1 VNAVQHK
8 LQLTHI
14 RQDIMQTKEFTSEP
28 PSYDGL
34 YSSPEATN
42 QHITLNDSQEDGDEL
57 DKRGLARLHAEPK
70 GKDLPELPHDILA
83 LIFWHACQPVLSARS
98 EYGPRWERTFYPLWL
113 GKISR
118 SWRETAW
125 ATSELWETIVLRINP
140 KKIGIQTDLL
150 REWFGRTKGRLLEV
164 YIEEP
169 LRTHRLIVPPLRA
182 IHPHLELLYLIFQHS
197 EQFQRIDLNIPFWLY
212 HHFAK
217 STSKRPTSKGPAYP
231 SLRCA
236 SLKFQETG
244 ELPQIPE
251 LGFKEAPFLFT
262 LSLSSFRMRPNGLSF
277 CPTKQITRL
286 VLDSCRNLTLKNLLS
301 DFPGLNELTLTKCK
315 FFHSRPILGSLL
327 HNHLQILNFEFT
339 MEVFAT
345 HRSHL
350 ISLPALES
358 ISICVAEPLRLVDTQ
373 HIPPFLEHSRSI
385 LTRLTLEFLITAELE
400 HELIEFLS
408 LPTISSLKELHIR
421 EYSIHENLTRHLLG
435 AGLGRTFFDVLH
447 PDEDPNYLPHLEIL
461 EYEGLLAV
469 HAIDFIE
476 PLIVRSRIRARSDDP
491 PNYEDNKNLGISGV
505 ATLRKARIKADQ
517 HSEVAS
523 FSIAEYT
530 DPQYVWEIIQLMEEG
545 ALRLLNMDG
554 SLWE

>member
-1 VNAVQHK
+1 
-8 LQLTHI
+8 
-14 RQDIMQTKEFTSEP
+14 MQNRGFPSEG

-34 YSSPEATN
+34 LALHPSPEADN
-42 QHITLNDSQEDGDEL
+42 HQHITVNDTQEDDGGL
-57 DKRGLARLHAEPK
+57 DDSGLPRSHAEPK
-70 GKDLPELPHDILA
+70 GKDLPELPHDILS

-125 ATSELWETIVLRINP
+125 ASSELWEIIVLRINF

-150 REWFGRTKGRLLEV
+150 REWFGRAKGRLLDV

-169 LRTHRLIVPPLRA
+169 HRAHKLIIPLIRDTRSRV
-182 IHPHLELLYLIFQHS
+182 ELLDLISQHS
-197 EQFQRIDLNIPFWLY
+197 EQFQRIDLHLPFHLY
-212 HHFAK
+212 QYFAD
-217 STSKRPTSKGPAYP
+217 STSTRPTSEGPAYP
-231 SLRCA
+231 LLRYA
-236 SLKFQETG
+236 SLNFREKE
-244 ELPQIPE
+244 EVPEIPE
-251 LGFKEAPFLFT
+251 LGFKEAPFLCT

-286 VLDSCRNLTLKNLLS
+286 VLDSCRNLILKNLLS
-301 DFPGLNELTLTKCK
+301 DFPRLNELTLTKCK
-315 FFHSRPILGSLL
+315 FSHSRPILGGIV
-327 HNHLQILNFEFT
+327 HNHLRILNVEFT
-339 MEVFAT
+339 MQVFAVP
-345 HRSHL
+345 RSHVMSN
-350 ISLPALES
+350 SLPGLES
-358 ISICVAEPLRLVDTQ
+358 ISICVAEPLRSVDTQ

-385 LTRLTLEFLITAELE
+385 LTCLTLEFLITAELE
-400 HELIEFLS
+400 YQLIEFLS
-408 LPTISSLKELHIR
+408 LPAISSLRELHIR
-421 EYSIHENLTRHLLG
+421 EYSIHGNLLRHLLG

-447 PDEDPNYLPHLEIL
+447 PDEDPNYLPHLEII

-476 PLIVRSRIRARSDDP
+476 PLIVRSRIRTRSDDP
-491 PNYEDNKNLGISGV
+491 PSYEDSKNLGISEGV
-505 ATLRKARIKADQ
+505 ATLRKATIKADQ
-517 HSEVAS
+517 YSEVAS

-530 DPQYVWEIIQLMEEG
+530 DPHYVWEIIQLMEEG